1 MPCSPPRPPPGAG
14 YLAAAGGMCALSGE
28 GGGSGSGWKPGNV
41 DSQPAPVP
49 VRREGVMEN
58 VADRP

>member
-1 MPCSPPRPPPGAG
+1 
-14 YLAAAGGMCALSGE
+14 MCALSGE

-58 VADRP
+58 GADRP